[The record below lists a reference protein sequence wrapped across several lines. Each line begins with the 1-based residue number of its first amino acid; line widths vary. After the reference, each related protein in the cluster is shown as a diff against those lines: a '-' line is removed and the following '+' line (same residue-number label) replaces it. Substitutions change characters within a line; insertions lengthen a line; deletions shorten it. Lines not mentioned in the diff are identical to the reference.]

1 MINFP
6 GVLTRISLGPISSAA
21 KAPMY
26 SDPSSPKATG

>member
-1 MINFP
+1 MSFP
-6 GVLTRISLGPISSAA
+6 GVFTKISFGPISSAA